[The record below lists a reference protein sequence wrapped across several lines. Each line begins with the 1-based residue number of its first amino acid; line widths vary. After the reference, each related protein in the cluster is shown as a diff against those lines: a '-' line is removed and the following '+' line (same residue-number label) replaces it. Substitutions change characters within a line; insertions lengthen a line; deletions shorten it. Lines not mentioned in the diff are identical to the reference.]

1 MIESVFKRVRLMA
14 GQRLVSKSYYGQYSL
29 TKGGKIFRVCL
40 YTPDKEIARK
50 RLRAIILEQQ
60 REEEGL
66 IAPKVQRDATCRLL
80 SDHVA
85 DYVRDLT
92 AQERSGQHIKD
103 TSRRLLRVIAE
114 TGWKTLRH
122 VEPSSFVEWRTT
134 LSVSAKT
141 KKEYQV
147 SVMAFLNWLVHLG
160 KLPANPL
167 ARVSKVEV
175 RGKQVREARAFT
187 VDELQRL
194 FAASPKR
201 ALVYQVLLY
210 TGQRKAEIA
219 SLVWSDL
226 QFDVAGR
233 PFLHV
238 RESTTKDKKKR
249 IVPLRFELAAKLL
262 AKRPP
267 HAKPED
273 LVFSPFPRHTTLLS
287 DLGHAGIPRR
297 DGLGRVV
304 HFHSF
309 RKTFQTLGV
318 RYNVNQRSAQAILG
332 HTDANLTANVYT
344 DVPALALHEE
354 IAKYP
359 WLDYQER
366 GTQTGAQVL
375 GTSGHLLPF
384 PGKSPKSGPFK
395 KAAGAEEL
403 SQDSAFVG
411 TPGQEPDMVD
421 ATGLEPVTPSV

>member
-1 MIESVFKRVRLMA
+1 MIESVFKRIRLIA
-14 GQRLVSKSYYGQYSL
+14 GQRLISKSYYGQYSL
-29 TKGGKIFRVCL
+29 TKGGKVLRVCL

-50 RLRAIILEQQ
+50 RLRAIILEEQ
-60 REEEGL
+60 REQEGL
-66 IAPKVQRDATCRLL
+66 IAPKVQRDATGRLL
-80 SDHVA
+80 SDHVG

-92 AQERSGQHIKD
+92 AQERSSQHIKD
-103 TSRRLLRVIAE
+103 TSRRLLRIIAE
-114 TGWKTLRH
+114 TGWKTLRD
-122 VEPSSFVEWRTT
+122 VQPSSFVEWRTT
-134 LSVSAKT
+134 LSISAKT

-147 SVMAFLNWLVHLG
+147 SLVAFLNWLVQLG
-160 KLPANPL
+160 KLPTNPL
-167 ARVSKVEV
+167 ARVPRVEV

-210 TGQRKAEIA
+210 TGQRKSEIA

-226 QFDVAGR
+226 QFDKAGR

-249 IVPLRFELAAKLL
+249 IVPLRPELAAKLL
-262 AKRPP
+262 AKKRPY
-267 HAKPED
+267 AKPED
-273 LVFSPFPRHTTLLS
+273 RIFSPFPRHTTLLS
-287 DLGHAGIPRR
+287 DLEQAGIPHR

-359 WLDYQER
+359 WIDNQER
-366 GTQTGAQVL
+366 GTQIGAHDL
-375 GTSGHLLPF
+375 GTGGHMLPF
-384 PGKSPKSGPFK
+384 PGKSPRSGAFK

-403 SQDSAFVG
+403 SRDLAASG
-411 TPGQEPDMVD
+411 TPGQKPEMVD